1 MTHSQKLLAPY
12 IFLDDEERLQVME
25 NIVEIP
31 DQERSKSA
39 DLLICDCFQVKAS
52 AIHEAINEG
61 NAQTICEVT
70 RQTNAGSGCGSC
82 QCRISASS
90 LVFLPS
96 AVPVLYVPVVDTLGV
111 SAIVRLHSS

>member
-12 IFLDDEERLQVME
+12 IFLDDEEPLQVME
-25 NIVEIP
+25 NIVETP

-70 RQTNAGSGCGSC
+70 RQTSAGSGCGSC
-82 QCRISASS
+82 QCRIQRILAGFPAECGPCALCPGCGYVRS
-90 LVFLPS
+90 LCNCQ
-96 AVPVLYVPVVDTLGV
+96 A
-111 SAIVRLHSS
+111 A